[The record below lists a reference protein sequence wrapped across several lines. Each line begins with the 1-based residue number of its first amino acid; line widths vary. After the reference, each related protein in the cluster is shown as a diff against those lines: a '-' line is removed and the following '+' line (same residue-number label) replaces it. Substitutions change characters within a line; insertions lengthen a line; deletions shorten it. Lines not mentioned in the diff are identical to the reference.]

1 MVGARRIAGLYPHQQ
16 WQMGHLG
23 LPRFTNRLLTNES
36 LPRLGVGIQLTS
48 NGRLSW
54 HIVGRS

>member
-1 MVGARRIAGLYPHQQ
+1 
-16 WQMGHLG
+16 
-23 LPRFTNRLLTNES
+23 LTDES
-36 LPRLGVGIQLTS
+36 LPRLGVGVQLTS

>member
-1 MVGARRIAGLYPHQQ
+1 MRVTNRFLTKESL
-16 WQMGHLG
+16 LG
-23 LPRFTNRLLTNES
+23 L
-36 LPRLGVGIQLTS
+36 GVDIQLTS